1 MKVLKFGGSSVQTA
15 DRIKNVIEIVKAD
28 PAAKVVVC
36 SALGGVTD
44 QLIAV
49 GKTAAAHHD
58 GYRAQFADLER
69 KHLEAGKLLVDV
81 RYQSSVLAKVKNML
95 NELEELLQGIY
106 LLRELSKRTLDH
118 VMSFGERLSC
128 TLITEAFKDRGLDAV
143 YLDTRTVVRTNA
155 RFGNAVVDFEL
166 TDRLIAQRVAET
178 KGLIVATGFIG
189 STEKGESTTLGRGGS
204 DYTCSIFAAALD
216 ASEAEIWT
224 DVDGVMTADPR
235 KVKQAFSIDRLSYEE
250 AMEMSHFGAKVIYPP
265 TMLPAMKKN
274 IPIIIRNTFNPPFQ
288 GSVIGNVKSDAFAGV
303 PVKGISS
310 ISHISLLRLQGSGMV
325 GEPGVSAR
333 LFNALASDQ
342 ISVIL
347 ITQASSEHTI
357 CFAVKPEEAGPAKR
371 VIDKEFTTEI
381 REGLIDEVVVEQEL
395 SIIAIVGENMRNSS
409 GVAGRMFQAM
419 GNNGINIVAI
429 AQGSSELNIST
440 VIKKEDEIKA
450 LRALHQAF
458 FLSDTKTIN
467 AFIVGVGLVGSTL
480 LRQMNEQ
487 REYLK
492 QEYNLEF
499 RVAGIANSKKRLFDL
514 NGGINL
520 DQWREALAKDG
531 TEMNVQGFIHEMEQL
546 NLANSVFVDN
556 TASGEVSQGYEEIL
570 RNSISIVTP
579 NKIAS
584 SSSYSRYLNLRNTAK
599 RHGVFMLYETNVGAA
614 LPVIST
620 LRDLINSGDR
630 IQRIEAVLSGT
641 LSYIFNTF
649 SGQVRFSEVVKEAK
663 LKGYTEPDPREDLSC
678 KDVGRKILILAR
690 ECGYGMEFEDITI
703 KGFLPESCLAAP
715 SVEDFFTELSRH
727 DDYFENLRATAEQAG
742 QRLRCIAKFEG
753 GKAQIALES
762 VGFDHSFYSLSGSD
776 NIIAFT
782 TTRYPERPL
791 VVKGSGAGAEVTAA
805 GVFADM
811 IRIANYLQGD

>member
-15 DRIKNVIEIVKAD
+15 ERIKNVIEIVKAD
-28 PAAKVVVC
+28 PEAKVVVC

-44 QLIAV
+44 QLIGM
-49 GKTAAAHHD
+49 GKTAAAYD
-58 GYRAQFADLER
+58 DSYRAQFIELER
-69 KHLEAGKLLVDV
+69 KHLEAAKLLMDV
-81 RYQSSVLAKVKNML
+81 RYQSGVLAKVKNML
-95 NELEELLQGIY
+95 NELDELLQGIY

-128 TLITEAFKDRGLDAV
+128 TLIAEAFKDQGLEAS
-143 YLDTRTVVRTNA
+143 YLDTRAMVRTNA
-155 RFGNAVVDFEL
+155 RFGNAVVDFET
-166 TDRLIAQRVAET
+166 TDRLIADWVGRTPGYV
-178 KGLIVATGFIG
+178 VATGFIG
-189 STEKGESTTLGRGGS
+189 ATDKGETTTLGRGGS
-204 DYTCSIFAAALD
+204 DYTCSIFAAALQ

-235 KVKQAFSIDRLSYEE
+235 KVKQAFSIDSLSYEE

-274 IPIIIRNTFNPPFQ
+274 IPIIIRNTFNPPFR
-288 GSVIGNVKSDAFAGV
+288 GSVIGHVKSQAFANV

-310 ISHISLLRLQGSGMV
+310 IGNISLLRLQGSGMV
-325 GEPGVSAR
+325 GESGVSAR
-333 LFNALASDQ
+333 LFNALAQDQ

-357 CFAVKPEEAGPAKR
+357 CVAVKPEEAGPAKAAVDR
-371 VIDKEFTTEI
+371 EFANEI
-381 REGLIDEVVVEQEL
+381 REGLIDPLVVEKDL
-395 SIIAIVGENMRNSS
+395 SIVAIVGENMRNSS

-419 GNNGINIVAI
+419 GNNGINVVAI

-440 VIKKEDEIKA
+440 VIRREDETKA

-458 FLSDTKTIN
+458 FLSDTKTIH

-487 REYLK
+487 RDYLR

-499 RVAGIANSKKRLFDL
+499 RVAGLANSKKRLFDL
-514 NGGINL
+514 NGGIGL
-520 DQWREALAKDG
+520 DHWRDTLQKDG
-531 TEMNVQGFIHEMEQL
+531 AEMDMQGFIREMEQL

-556 TASGEVSQGYEEIL
+556 TASPEVAQAYEHIL

-584 SSSYSRYLNLRNTAK
+584 SSSYAHYLSLRNTAK
-599 RHGVFMLYETNVGAA
+599 RHGVSMLYETNVGAA

-620 LRDLINSGDR
+620 LRDLVNSGDK
-630 IQRIEAVLSGT
+630 IARIEAVLSGT

-649 SGQVRFSEVVKEAK
+649 NAQTRFSEIVKDAK

-690 ECGYGMEFEDITI
+690 ECGYPMEFEDISI
-703 KGFLPESCLAAP
+703 QGFLPESCLAAP
-715 SVEDFFTELSRH
+715 TVEEFFVELEKY
-727 DDYFENLRATAEQAG
+727 DDYFEDLRAKAEQAG
-742 QRLRCIAKFEG
+742 KRLRCIAKFEG
-753 GKAQIALES
+753 GKAQIALEA
-762 VGFDHSFYSLSGSD
+762 VGFEHSFYSLSGSD

-782 TTRYPERPL
+782 TARYPERPL

-811 IRIANYLQGD
+811 IRIANYF

>member
-15 DRIKNVIEIVKAD
+15 ERIKNVIEIVKAD
-28 PAAKVVVC
+28 PQAKVVVC

-44 QLIAV
+44 QLIGM
-49 GKTAAAHHD
+49 GKTAAAYD
-58 GYRAQFADLER
+58 DSYRTQFIELER
-69 KHLEAGKLLVDV
+69 KHLEAAKLLVDV
-81 RYQSSVLAKVKNML
+81 RYQSGVLAKVKNML
-95 NELEELLQGIY
+95 NELDELLQGIY

-128 TLITEAFKDRGLDAV
+128 TLVAEAFKDQGLEAS
-143 YLDTRTVVRTNA
+143 YLDTRAVVRTNA
-155 RFGNAVVDFEL
+155 RFGNAVVDFEA
-166 TDRLIAQRVAET
+166 TDRLIADWVGRAPGYV
-178 KGLIVATGFIG
+178 VATGFIG
-189 STEKGESTTLGRGGS
+189 ATDKGETTTLGRGGS
-204 DYTCSIFAAALD
+204 DYTCSIFAAALQ
-216 ASEAEIWT
+216 AAEAEIWT

-235 KVKQAFSIDRLSYEE
+235 KVKQAFSIDSLSYEE

-288 GSVIGNVKSDAFAGV
+288 GSVIGNVKSVTFANV

-310 ISHISLLRLQGSGMV
+310 IGNVSLLRLQGSGMV
-325 GEPGVSAR
+325 GESGVSAR
-333 LFNALASDQ
+333 LFNALAQDQ

-357 CFAVKPEEAGPAKR
+357 CVAVKPEEAGPAKAAVDR
-371 VIDKEFTTEI
+371 EFANEI
-381 REGLIDEVVVEQEL
+381 REGLIDPLVVEKDL
-395 SIIAIVGENMRNSS
+395 SIVAIVGENMRNSS

-419 GNNGINIVAI
+419 GNNGINVVAI

-440 VIKKEDEIKA
+440 VIRREDETKA

-458 FLSDTKTIN
+458 FLSDTKTIH
-467 AFIVGVGLVGSTL
+467 AFIVGVGLVGNTL

-487 REYLK
+487 RDYLR

-499 RVAGIANSKKRLFDL
+499 RVAGLANSKKRLFDL
-514 NGGINL
+514 NGGIDL
-520 DQWREALAKDG
+520 DHWRDALQKDG
-531 TEMNVQGFIHEMEQL
+531 AEMDMQGFIREMEQL

-556 TASGEVSQGYEEIL
+556 TASPEVAQAYEDIL

-584 SSSYSRYLNLRNTAK
+584 SSSYARYLSLRNTAK

-620 LRDLINSGDR
+620 LRDLVNSGDK
-630 IQRIEAVLSGT
+630 ILRIEAVLSGT

-649 SGQVRFSEVVKEAK
+649 SAQTKFSEVVKDAK
-663 LKGYTEPDPREDLSC
+663 FKGYTEPDPREDLSC

-690 ECGYGMEFEDITI
+690 ECGYAMEFEHIEI
-703 KGFLPESCLAAP
+703 QGFLPESCLAAP
-715 SVEDFFTELSRH
+715 TVEEFFAELEKY
-727 DDYFENLRATAEQAG
+727 DGYFEELRAKAEQAG

-753 GKAQIALES
+753 GKAQIALEA
-762 VGFDHSFYSLSGSD
+762 VGFEHSFYSLSGSD

-782 TTRYPERPL
+782 TARYPERPL

-811 IRIANYLQGD
+811 IRIANYF